1 MTDAARGEATAYEF
15 PIERGAIRT
24 FQLAMQSTNPAYEGA
39 DAIIPPTFPITAWR
53 WAPEGGRAAH
63 GIPRSLLLHG
73 EQEFIFSGEPPR
85 AGQSLTVRER
95 IVDRFE
101 KAGKRGGVMQ
111 FVVIST
117 EFSDDSGKVVVEM
130 RSTFIGREP
139 RGESA

>member
-1 MTDAARGEATAYEF
+1 MSDAQSSDTIAYEV

-24 FQLAMQSTNPAYEGA
+24 FRTAMQSSNSAYEGV
-39 DAIIPPTFPITAWR
+39 DAIIPPTFLITAWR

-73 EQEFIFSGEPPR
+73 EQEFIYHQAPPR
-85 AGQSLTVRER
+85 SGQVLIAKEHIR
-95 IVDRFE
+95 DRFE

-117 EFSDDSGKVVVEM
+117 EFTDENGTLVAEM

-139 RGESA
+139 KGEAV